1 MRENNDIRAYAKS
14 NGVYLWEVAEKM
26 GILDASLSRKLR
38 RELPQS
44 KKNRILEIIDTIAQ
58 QKAEKEA
65 EYNTAAQTTI

>member
-38 RELPQS
+38 RELPQNE
-44 KKNRILEIIDTIAQ
+44 KKHIFGIIDNIAS
-58 QKAEKEA
+58 QK
-65 EYNTAAQTTI
+65 TAAQITSA